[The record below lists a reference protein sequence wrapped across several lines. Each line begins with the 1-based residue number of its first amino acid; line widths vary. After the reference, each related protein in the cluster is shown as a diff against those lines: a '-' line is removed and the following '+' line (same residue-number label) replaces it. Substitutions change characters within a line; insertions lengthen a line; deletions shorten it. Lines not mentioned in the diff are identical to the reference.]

1 MDANFSVRMGNIKKS
16 FIREILKAIDK
27 PGMISFAGGLPNPIS
42 FPVEDIKQATAKVLD
57 ADGENVLQYST
68 TEGYRPLREIIAQR
82 YKKRFDID
90 ISPDE
95 ILITNGSQQALDLM
109 GKVFLDKGDGV
120 VTERPAYLGMIQ
132 AISVFEPTFYE
143 AMLNPDGIDTQML
156 SVVLSKHDPKL
167 IYSVP
172 NFQNPTG
179 ITYSGEVRRQVAD
192 VISETRTVLIEDDPY
207 GELRFMG
214 KDEVSFKKLAPE
226 NTVTLGSFSKIVSPG
241 MRLGWVVAP
250 PEIIDKLIT
259 VKQASDLHSNYFS
272 QRVVCQY
279 LMDNDID
286 KHITKIKA
294 LYKSQRNLMVEMI
307 AKHFP
312 EEVHTTKPEG
322 GMFLW
327 ATLPENISALDVFEK
342 AYEQNV
348 AFVPG
353 NPFFACNEMGNT
365 FRLNYSNSNE
375 EAIEKGIKTIGRILK
390 EQN

>member
-1 MDANFSVRMGNIKKS
+1 MDAEFSGRMGNIKKS

-42 FPVEDIKQATAKVLD
+42 FPVEAIKQATAKVLD

-68 TEGYRPLREIIAQR
+68 TEGYLPLREIIAQR
-82 YKKRFDID
+82 YKRRFDID
-90 ISPDE
+90 VAPDE

-109 GKVFLDKGDGV
+109 GKVFLDKSDGI

-143 AMLNPDGIDTQML
+143 ARLNPDGIDTQML
-156 SVVLSKHDPKL
+156 SDVLSKHNPKL

-192 VISETRTVLIEDDPY
+192 IISGTRTVLIEDDPY

-214 KDEVSFKKLAPE
+214 KDEESIKKLAPK

-241 MRLGWVVAP
+241 MRLGWAVAP
-250 PEIIDKLIT
+250 PEIMDKLIT

-279 LMDNDID
+279 LIDNDID
-286 KHITKIKA
+286 EHITKIKA
-294 LYKSQRNLMVEMI
+294 LYKSQRDLMVEMI
-307 AKHFP
+307 EKHFP

-327 ATLPENISALDVFEK
+327 ATLPDYISALQVFEK

-353 NPFFACNEMGNT
+353 NPFFACDEMSNA
-365 FRLNYSNSNE
+365 FRLNYSNSNG
-375 EAIEKGIKTIGRILK
+375 EAIEKGITTIGKILK
-390 EQN
+390 EQI

>member
-1 MDANFSVRMGNIKKS
+1 MDANFSGRMGNIKKS

-42 FPVEDIKQATAKVLD
+42 FPIEDIKNATSKVLD

-68 TEGYRPLREIIAQR
+68 AEGYLPLRKIIAQR
-82 YKKRFDID
+82 YKKRFDIN
-90 ISPDE
+90 ISPE
-95 ILITNGSQQALDLM
+95 EVLITNGSQQALDLM

-132 AISVFEPTFYE
+132 AMSVFEPKFYE
-143 AMLNPDGIDTQML
+143 ARLNPDGIDTQML
-156 SVVLSKHDPKL
+156 FDILKQYDPKL
-167 IYSVP
+167 FYSVP

-179 ITYSGEVRRQVAD
+179 ITYSGEIRQQSAD
-192 VISETRTVLIEDDPY
+192 IITGTRTVLIEDDPY
-207 GELRFMG
+207 GELRFIG
-214 KDEVSFKKLAPE
+214 KDEVSFKKLVPE

-250 PEIIDKLIT
+250 PEIMDKLIT
-259 VKQASDLHSNYFS
+259 VKQASDLHSNYFT

-286 KHITKIKA
+286 EHIAKIKA
-294 LYKSQRNLMVEMI
+294 LYKGQRDLMVEMI
-307 AKHFP
+307 ANHFP
-312 EEVHTTKPEG
+312 KEVHTTKPEG

-327 ATLPENISALDVFEK
+327 ATLPERISSLKVFEK
-342 AYEQNV
+342 AYEQGV

-353 NPFFACNEMGNT
+353 NPFFACDEMNNT
-365 FRLNYSNSNE
+365 FRLNYSNSDKD
-375 EAIEKGIKTIGRILK
+375 AIEKGIRKIGRILK
-390 EQN
+390 ELI

>member
-1 MDANFSVRMGNIKKS
+1 MDANFSGRMGNIKKS

-42 FPVEDIKQATAKVLD
+42 FPIEDIKNATSKVLD

-68 TEGYRPLREIIAQR
+68 TEGYLPLRKIIAQR
-82 YKKRFDID
+82 YKKRFDIN
-90 ISPDE
+90 ISPE
-95 ILITNGSQQALDLM
+95 EVLITNGSQQALDLM

-132 AISVFEPTFYE
+132 AMSVFEPKFYE
-143 AMLNPDGIDTQML
+143 ARLNPDGIDTQML
-156 SVVLSKHDPKL
+156 FDILKQYDPKL
-167 IYSVP
+167 FYSVP

-179 ITYSGEVRRQVAD
+179 ITYSGKTRQQTAD
-192 VISETRTVLIEDDPY
+192 IITGKRTVLIEDDPY
-207 GELRFMG
+207 GELRFIG
-214 KDEVSFKKLAPE
+214 EDEVSFKKLVPE

-250 PEIIDKLIT
+250 PEIMDKLIT
-259 VKQASDLHSNYFS
+259 VKQASDLHSNYFT

-286 KHITKIKA
+286 EHIAKIKA
-294 LYKSQRNLMVEMI
+294 LYKSQRDLMVEMI

-312 EEVHTTKPEG
+312 NEVHTTKPEG

-327 ATLPENISALDVFEK
+327 ATLPEGISSLKVFEK
-342 AYEQNV
+342 AYEQGV

-353 NPFFACNEMGNT
+353 NPFFACDEMNNT
-365 FRLNYSNSNE
+365 FRLNYSNSDKD
-375 EAIEKGIKTIGRILK
+375 AIEKGIRKIGRILK
-390 EQN
+390 ELI